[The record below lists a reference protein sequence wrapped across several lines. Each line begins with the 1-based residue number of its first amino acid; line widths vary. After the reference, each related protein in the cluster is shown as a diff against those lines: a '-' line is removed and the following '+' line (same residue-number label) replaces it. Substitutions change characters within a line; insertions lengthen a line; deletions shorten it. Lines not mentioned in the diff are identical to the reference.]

1 MCNGA
6 AKQVSTGVAPCNMI
20 GFVKRFELP
29 LQDKFHEVVLHG
41 ETLVFI
47 ITAIVLTVAEVKSG
61 STFRETCL
69 ATEVQKVSRK
79 PTMLHVSLFRSAVA
93 RKFQLKVSTCNS
105 GFERMSALTIKK
117 NSVQK
122 DFAVYYRI

>member
-1 MCNGA
+1 MQRRC
-6 AKQVSTGVAPCNMI
+6 KQLSAGVAPFNMV
-20 GFVKRFELP
+20 GFVKCFELP
-29 LQDKFHEVVLHG
+29 LRVVLHC

-47 ITAIVLTVAEVKSG
+47 TTAIVATVAEVESV

-69 ATEVQKVSRK
+69 MQRKFKELQK
-79 PTMLHVSLFRSAVA
+79 PTMLHSATPGELFRSIVA

-105 GFERMSALTIKK
+105 GLERMSALNIDQK
-117 NSVQK
+117 SAQK